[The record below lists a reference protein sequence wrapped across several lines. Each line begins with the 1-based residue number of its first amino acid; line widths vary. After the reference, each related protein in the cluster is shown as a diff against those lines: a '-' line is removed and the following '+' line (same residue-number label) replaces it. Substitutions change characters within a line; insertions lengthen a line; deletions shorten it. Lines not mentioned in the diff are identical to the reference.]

1 MLAWLGRRLAVPPNF
16 AVALYRP
23 GRGLRKD
30 VVNVPAVVR
39 TRVFDATRTKAP
51 FRFLKRVTTTLPPR
65 PSVTRPRTVTVVR
78 VLVTETVVLLAV
90 LLGAGA
96 GGGEGSTGGGGGGEA
111 GGGDGGGGAGAGA
124 GGDGGGGGGGTGG
137 GGDEVL
143 KR

>member
-1 MLAWLGRRLAVPPNF
+1 VLAWLGRRLAVPPNF

-96 GGGEGSTGGGGGGEA
+96 GGGEGSTGGGGGGGGEA
-111 GGGDGGGGAGAGA
+111 GGGEGGGGGAGAGA
-124 GGDGGGGGGGTGG
+124 GGGGCGGDGGS
-137 GGDEVL
+137 EVL

>member
-1 MLAWLGRRLAVPPNF
+1 MLAWLGRRLAEPPNF

-39 TRVFDATRTKAP
+39 TRVFDATRTRAP
-51 FRFLKRVTTTLPPR
+51 FRFLKRVTTTLPPC
-65 PSVTRPRTVTVVR
+65 PDVTRPRTVTLVR

-90 LLGAGA
+90 LLGAG
-96 GGGEGSTGGGGGGEA
+96 GGEGSTGGGGEA
-111 GGGDGGGGAGAGA
+111 GGGEGGGGGAGAGA
-124 GGDGGGGGGGTGG
+124 GGGGCGGDGGS
-137 GGDEVL
+137 EVL